1 MVGFGRISPTARFTG
16 ATWRR
21 HGLSPEG
28 LHPRSEQWLAGAL
41 RLGAPVG
48 RYFLLDDMLH
58 ARHCA
63 IDRLLEQ
70 AIVSG
75 AITHVVELA
84 AGHSARGWRMKQ
96 RFGPALHYIETDL
109 PAMAE
114 EKQGLL
120 SRAGLLSPQHEVRAL
135 DAGVSAGTGSLAA
148 LLDTLPTTAGVAVI
162 SEGLLN
168 YLPMQS
174 VDVLWQ
180 SAAMRLRRFSA
191 SLYLSD
197 CYLAEDNADLLTRA
211 FVGALS
217 LAVRGRVRL
226 HFEDADDLMTRAR
239 RDGWGYSQVLRCSET
254 GLDGAMAKRP
264 GARRVRILRASA
276 HAHCPGA

>member
-1 MVGFGRISPTARFTG
+1 MVGFGRVSPTARFTG

-28 LHPRSEQWLAGAL
+28 LHPRSERWLAEVL

-48 RYFLLDDMLH
+48 RHLLLDDMLH

-63 IDRLLEQ
+63 IDRLLER

-75 AITHVVELA
+75 SITHVVELA

-96 RFGPALHYIETDL
+96 RFGPGLHYIETDL

-114 EKQGLL
+114 EKEALL

-135 DAGVSAGTGSLAA
+135 DAGVSAGANSLPA
-148 LLDTLPTTAGVAVI
+148 LLDTLPAAAGVAVI

-168 YLPMQS
+168 YLPMQA
-174 VDVLWQ
+174 VDLLWQ
-180 SAAMRLRRFSA
+180 SAAMRMRSFA
-191 SLYLSD
+191 HSLYLSD
-197 CYLAEDNADLLTRA
+197 CYLAEDNADLMTRA
-211 FVGALS
+211 FLGALS
-217 LAVRGRVRL
+217 LAVRGPVRL
-226 HFEDADDLMTRAR
+226 HFENAEGLVARAH
-239 RDGWGYSQVLRCSET
+239 RDGWRHAEVVRCSEL
-254 GLDGAMAKRP
+254 GLDGAMADRA
-264 GARRVRILRASA
+264 GARRVRIVRASA